1 MAPPPPLLTLRDIRL
16 GFGGNPLF
24 TGVDCS
30 VGRGDRVCLVG
41 RNGSGKSTLLKVMAG
56 LVDAEDGEL
65 FLQPGVRI
73 AYLPQEPD
81 PSGYATLHDY
91 VAAGLGDDHL
101 HELHKVDILI
111 DEVALDP
118 LCDPTT
124 LSGGEKR
131 RAAIAR
137 ILVGEPDI
145 LLLDEP
151 TNHLDL
157 PTIQWLEEKLLAYR
171 GGFVLISHDRAFLNR
186 LTGVTFWLDRGVVR
200 RMDAGFAQFESWSED
215 ILERE
220 ATETAKFDKLIA
232 QETAWSRQ
240 GIKARRTRNMGR
252 MRRLQ
257 EMRRER
263 ATLIART
270 GSVKMEADSGPTSGK
285 LVVEVDS
292 ITKSFEDR
300 EILKPFSTRILRGDK
315 LGVIGPNGAGKST
328 LLKILTGQ
336 LTPDSG
342 TVKIG
347 TNLEMV
353 YLDQTRSALD
363 PNKTVWDTLA
373 DSGGDSIDVRGRLRH
388 VVSYMRD
395 FLFDDRQARS
405 PVGSLSGGER
415 NRLLLAKALARP
427 SNFLILDEPTNDLD
441 MDTLDLLQEV
451 LADYDGTLILV
462 SHDRDFLDRVVT
474 STIAFEGNGVVRDYP
489 GGYADYERQRPRPE
503 PAKTSATKADD
514 GKPSTPAEK
523 PRKAAAKLSYKHQ
536 RALEE
541 LPKTMAGLEKDIASL
556 EKKMADP
563 DLFSRNPA
571 EFQKTTDALE
581 AKRAALAEAEE
592 QWLEI
597 ELMREEM
604 ESGG

>member
-1 MAPPPPLLTLRDIRL
+1 VAAPPPLLTLRNIRL

-56 LVDAEDGEL
+56 LVDAEEGEL

-91 VAAGLGDDHL
+91 VAGGLGDHL
-101 HELHKVDILI
+101 DELHKVDILI
-111 DEVALDP
+111 DEVKLDP
-118 LCDPTT
+118 HCDPTT

-186 LTGVTFWLDRGVVR
+186 LTGVTFWLDRGIVR
-200 RMDAGFAQFESWSED
+200 RLEAGFVQFESWSED

-220 ATETAKFDKLIA
+220 ATETAKFDKLIE
-232 QETAWSRQ
+232 QEIAWSRQ

-257 EMRRER
+257 DMRSER
-263 ATLIART
+263 AAMVART
-270 GSVKMEADSGPTSGK
+270 GSVKMDADSGPTSGK
-285 LVVEVDS
+285 LVVEVEG
-292 ITKSFEDR
+292 IFKSFEGR

-315 LGVIGPNGAGKST
+315 LGIIGPNGAGKST

-336 LTPDSG
+336 LQPDG
-342 TVKIG
+342 GDVRLG

-415 NRLLLAKALARP
+415 NRLLLAKALAKS

-441 MDTLDLLQEV
+441 MDTLDLLQDV
-451 LADYDGTLILV
+451 LADYDGTLVLV

-474 STIAFEGNGVVRDYP
+474 STIAFEGQGVVREYP
-489 GGYADYERQRPRPE
+489 GGYADYERQRPKPE
-503 PAKTSATKADD
+503 APAKAAKSEEKSAGGDKPR
-514 GKPSTPAEK
+514 GNKPSS
-523 PRKAAAKLSYKHQ
+523 AKLSYKHQ

-541 LPKTMAGLEKDIASL
+541 LPKAMAKLEKEIAAL
-556 EKKMADP
+556 EKTMADP
-563 DLFSRNPA
+563 TLFNRNPA
-571 EFQKTTDALE
+571 EFQKTVDSLTV
-581 AKRAALAEAEE
+581 KKAALVEAEE

-597 ELMREEM
+597 EMLREEL
-604 ESGG
+604 ENGG